1 LKAVEWDSPDR
12 ADDDPRAVKLMI
24 DYLYLGDYDAG
35 TPTVT
40 DPIPPVTIEH
50 AVEAR
55 QTLQPREDPWNF
67 DTGSI
72 APPPQSEFN
81 EDMWGA
87 PPTKKKKG
95 KKFRVPAAEPPPDI
109 SPLEMHAK
117 MFAIAS
123 KYEIKS
129 LEQTACEKFKAE
141 FDRDWST
148 PDLIA
153 AIDVV
158 CNHTP
163 DRKIELRNA
172 LKDAI
177 ARHAATLVEQP
188 DFGKAVASIDGL
200 AYELFSWK
208 TAAMR
213 KLEDSTHELEAAV
226 RGEMPI
232 SYLVALCS

>member
-117 MFAIAS
+117 MFATAS

-129 LEQTACEKFKAE
+129 LEQTACEKCKAE

-148 PDLIA
+148 ADLIA

-177 ARHAATLVEQP
+177 ARQALMVWRTNCFPGRRPLCASSKILRTSLRLRYVERCQ
-188 DFGKAVASIDGL
+188 FLIWWHFVASVYD
-200 AYELFSWK
+200 
-208 TAAMR
+208 
-213 KLEDSTHELEAAV
+213 
-226 RGEMPI
+226 
-232 SYLVALCS
+232 